1 MADATHNLS
10 LEEMDRQ
17 SVLHPF
23 TQLKQ
28 FAAGELGGPRI
39 VDGGQGIRIKDT
51 KGNELIDGFAGLY
64 CVNVGYGRT
73 EIAEAIYEQAKTLA
87 YYHAYAGHSNEPT
100 IRLSDKI
107 LRKTPQSMSKIFY
120 GLGGSDAN
128 ETNVKIV
135 WYYNNVRGKP
145 EKTKIIARKR
155 GYHGGTVF
163 SGSLTGLEIFHT
175 AFNLPVPQVLHTT
188 TPHHYWHAE
197 PGMSE
202 REFSQKCAADLDA
215 MIEAEGP
222 ETVGAFIG
230 EPVLGT
236 GGITPPPEGYW
247 QEIQKVLDKHDVL
260 LIADEVVCGFGRL
273 GSEFGALHYDMK
285 PDLMTVAKGLTSA
298 YQPLSGSIVGER
310 VWRVLEQGSDKYGP
324 FAHGLTYS
332 AHPCGAAAALAN
344 LEIIEREGLVENS
357 KTTGAYFQKK
367 LAETFAGHP
376 MVGEVRGEGLLAAIE
391 FVADPAAKTRFDPSM
406 KVGAQLAAAC
416 ISEGL
421 ISRAMPHGDILG
433 FAPPLIVRQDDV
445 DEIVARTK
453 KAVDTVTDKLVRE
466 GQLKAA

>member
-28 FAAGELGGPRI
+28 FAAGDLGGPRI
-39 VDGGQGIRIKDT
+39 VNGGQGIRITDT

-107 LRKTPQSMSKIFY
+107 LRKTPSNMSKIFY

-128 ETNVKIV
+128 ETNTKIV
-135 WYYNNVRGKP
+135 WYYNNVRGMP
-145 EKTKIIARKR
+145 RKTKIIARKR

-197 PGMSE
+197 AGESE
-202 REFSQKCAADLDA
+202 RDFSKRCAEDLNR
-215 MIEAEGP
+215 MIEEEGP
-222 ETVGAFIG
+222 DTVGAFIG

-236 GGITPPPEGYW
+236 GGIIPPPEGYW
-247 QEIQKVLDKHDVL
+247 QEIQKVLDRHDVL
-260 LIADEVVCGFGRL
+260 LISDEVVCGFGRL
-273 GSEFGALHYDMK
+273 GSEFGALHYGMK
-285 PDLMTVAKGLTSA
+285 PDLMTIAKGLTSA
-298 YQPLSGSIVGER
+298 YQPLSGSIVGDK
-310 VWRVLEQGSDKYGP
+310 VWKVLEEGSDIYGP

-332 AHPCGAAAALAN
+332 AHPCGAAAGLAN
-344 LEIIEREGLVENS
+344 LAIIEREGLVENA
-357 KTTGAYFQKK
+357 KTTGAYFQQK
-367 LAETFAGHP
+367 LHEAFDGHP
-376 MVGEVRGEGLLAAIE
+376 MVAEVRGEGLLGAIE
-391 FVADPAAKTRFDPSM
+391 FVADPAQKTRFDPSM

-416 ISEGL
+416 INEGL
-421 ISRAMPHGDILG
+421 IARAMPHGDILG
-433 FAPPLIVRQDDV
+433 FAPPLIVTRADV
-445 DEIVARTK
+445 DQIVALTV
-453 KAVDTVTDKLVRE
+453 KAVDGVTDKLVRE
-466 GQLKAA
+466 GSLKAA

>member
-28 FAAGELGGPRI
+28 FAAGDLGGPRI

-51 KGNELIDGFAGLY
+51 KGNELIDAFAGLY
-64 CVNVGYGRT
+64 CVNVGYGRA
-73 EIAEAIYEQAKTLA
+73 EIAEAIYEQAKKLA

-145 EKTKIIARKR
+145 EKTKIIARRR

-202 REFSQKCAADLDA
+202 REFSKKCAADLDA

-247 QEIQKVLDKHDVL
+247 EEIQKVLDRHDVL
-260 LIADEVVCGFGRL
+260 LISDEVVCGFGRL

-344 LEIIEREGLVENS
+344 LEIIEREGLVENA

-367 LAETFAGHP
+367 LAETFEGHP

-416 ISEGL
+416 VSEGL

-433 FAPPLIVRQDDV
+433 FAPPLIVKEDDV

-453 KAVDTVTDKLVRE
+453 KAVDAVTDKLVRE

>member
-17 SVLHPF
+17 SVIHPF
-23 TQLKQ
+23 TALKP

-39 VDGGQGIRIKDT
+39 VEGGEGIRIRDT
-51 KGNELIDGFAGLY
+51 NGVELIDGFAGLY

-73 EIAEAIYEQAKTLA
+73 EIADAIHEQAKKLA

-107 LRKTPQSMSKIFY
+107 LRKTPAGMSKIFY

-135 WYYNNVRGKP
+135 WYYNAVRGLP
-145 EKTKIIARKR
+145 QKTKIVARRR

-175 AFNLPVPQVLHTT
+175 AFNLPVPLALHTT
-188 TPHHYWHAE
+188 APHHYWQAE

-202 REFSQKCAADLDA
+202 REFSARCAEDLDRL
-215 MIEAEGP
+215 IEAEGP

-236 GGITPPPEGYW
+236 GGIIPPPEGYW
-247 QEIQKVLDKHDVL
+247 EAIQPVLERHDVL
-260 LIADEVVCGFGRL
+260 LISDEVVCGFGRL
-273 GSEFGALHYDMK
+273 GSEFGALHYGMK

-310 VWRVLEQGSDKYGP
+310 VWKVLEEGTERFGP

-344 LEIIEREGLVENS
+344 LEIIERENLVGNAAE
-357 KTTGAYFQKK
+357 TGAYFQRR
-367 LAETFAGHP
+367 LHETFDGQP

-391 FVADPAAKTRFDPSM
+391 FVADPAAKRRFDPAL

-416 ISEGL
+416 IGQGL
-421 ISRAMPHGDILG
+421 IARAMPHGDILG
-433 FAPPLIVRQDDV
+433 FAPPLIVTPSDV

-453 KAVDTVTDKLVRE
+453 AAVDQVTDSLVRA
-466 GQLKAA
+466 GDLKAA

>member
-1 MADATHNLS
+1 MADAAHNLS

-28 FAAGELGGPRI
+28 FASGELGGPRI
-39 VDGGQGIRIKDT
+39 VEGGEGIRIRDT

-64 CVNVGYGRT
+64 CVNVGYGRG
-73 EIAEAIYEQAKTLA
+73 EIAEAIYAQAKQLA

-107 LRKTPQSMSKIFY
+107 LRKTPPGMSKIFY

-128 ETNVKIV
+128 ETNAKIV

-145 EKTKIIARKR
+145 NKTKFIARRR

-163 SGSLTGLEIFHT
+163 SGSLTGLEVFHT

-188 TPHHYWHAE
+188 APHHYWQAE
-197 PGMSE
+197 EGMSE
-202 REFSQKCAADLDA
+202 RDFSKKCAEDLNSL
-215 MIEAEGP
+215 IEAEGP

-236 GGITPPPEGYW
+236 GGIIPPPEGYW
-247 QEIQKVLDKHDVL
+247 EAIQEVLDRHDVL
-260 LIADEVVCGFGRL
+260 LISDEVVCGFGRL
-273 GSEFGALHYDMK
+273 GSEFGAIHYGMK

-298 YQPLSGSIVGER
+298 YQPLSGSIVGDR
-310 VWRVLEQGSDKYGP
+310 VWKVLEDGSDKYGP

-344 LEIIEREGLVENS
+344 LEIIERENLVGNAKS
-357 KTTGAYFQKK
+357 TGAYFQKALK
-367 LAETFAGHP
+367 DAFGDHP
-376 MVGEVRGEGLLAAIE
+376 IVGEVRGEGLLAAVE
-391 FVADPAAKTRFDPSM
+391 FVADPARKTRFDASL
-406 KVGAQLAAAC
+406 KVGAQMAAAC
-416 ISEGL
+416 VAEGL

-433 FAPPLIVRQDDV
+433 FAPPLIVREGDI

-453 KAVDTVTDKLVRE
+453 RAVDSVTDKLVRE
-466 GQLKAA
+466 GSLKAA